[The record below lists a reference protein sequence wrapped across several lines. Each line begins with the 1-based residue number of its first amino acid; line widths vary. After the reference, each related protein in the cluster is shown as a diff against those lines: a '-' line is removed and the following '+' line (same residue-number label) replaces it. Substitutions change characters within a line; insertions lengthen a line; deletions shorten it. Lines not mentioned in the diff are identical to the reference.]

1 MGGRLIQTNILPR
14 FCEKCLDFFL
24 NLKDMINILWLR
36 LKPRPSRERVDRVL
50 NKYTYTSLVTDSLIL
65 FRSPRHIVWALV
77 YNFRFSEVISSFNF
91 YGKKQ
96 LYHLDECLKYNP
108 SPRETGW
115 IGLNT
120 RKKKTTFKSYFKL
133 FCYVPV
139 SKVLQ

>member
-77 YNFRFSEVISSFNF
+77 YNFRFSEVIGNLLINF
-91 YGKKQ
+91 YGKSN
-96 LYHLDECLKYNP
+96 CTMKYNP
-108 SPRETGW
+108 PPREAGW